1 MGSIDLRPRLIVFL
15 TLLVAASL
23 SLLAGC
29 GSKLPATASAT
40 GTVLYRGE
48 PVEGAVVVFSRDSG
62 KLADGEMALGK
73 TDAQGRFQ
81 LTTHIGGQSDV
92 QGATPGQ
99 YQVTVSKRV
108 PPRGMSPSEYQ
119 ALVDAAQ
126 KANEAG
132 PAPPN
137 AKQPPQLVEQFP
149 PRYSVLGKSELKA
162 TVTAKGPND
171 FQFKLE

>member
-1 MGSIDLRPRLIVFL
+1 MGSTHPRM
-15 TLLVAASL
+15 TLVLAVLVAAGL
-23 SLLAGC
+23 LPLAGC
-29 GSKLPATASAT
+29 GSKLPATASTT

-48 PVEGAVVVFSRDSG
+48 PVEGAVVVFSRGSG
-62 KLADGEMALGK
+62 KLAEGEMALGK
-73 TDAQGRFQ
+73 TDAKGRFQ
-81 LTTHIGGQSDV
+81 LTTHVGGQTDV
-92 QGATPGQ
+92 KGATPGE
-99 YQVTVSKRV
+99 YQVTISKRV
-108 PPRGMSPSEYQ
+108 PPPGMSQSEYQ

-137 AKQPPQLVEQFP
+137 AKQPPELVEQFP

-162 TVTAKGPND
+162 NVTAKGPND